1 MSKKPDGIRPKTSK
15 NPEEKKA
22 LASQKSGGRQA
33 RDKIKDQVPALFRAK
48 DAAMLTK
55 DEMLDLVARGELVAG
70 HQFRITDK
78 EGTHADFEV
87 GARNEDHVFVFLG
100 GNAPE
105 FATYSG
111 FRDIF
116 VFPAFTAM
124 PNFVSKMNGA
134 AADLQEAIVKYLQE
148 SMTEDEINLVTGRRA
163 REKASEEIGK
173 MFAGQEGAYTVG
185 NKVSFRLLPD
195 GRILCTFVDREL
207 EDAGDE
213 WAHLK
218 GIFYPLWKLVKHQD
232 ELRGW
237 NEPWD
242 QFSNLDVKATAL
254 GHKLVSIADSL
265 GVKLVLAEKKKVE
278 KPVPESNPD
287 LGQMFACVDD
297 RYSVEDGAV
306 GLRAFNSSG
315 DIAVLFVKNG
325 YKGPWANLL
334 KVNVSTHDLAKN
346 PEKYKGF
353 EGEVTKDSDGKQ
365 KSLALGKLLIELAE
379 AGNHV
384 IVPPVV
390 PEKPKVFVGNN
401 DKAKV
406 WGDAERELG
415 VGFEKALAAEYT
427 DHKSA
432 FARLGG
438 TSPNDGMVITITA
451 EKAGYKL
458 APVMIGEKH
467 PLSGKIEE
475 GCYIFAADGTVPSK
489 EIVAEMSGKWKESMT
504 AFVEY
509 LLDDANGRAIISPL
523 HAGHGALKNKR
534 TEERAAQSARDKK
547 RAAMKPRVVTVDG
560 QHVDDQSV
568 VAPQYGKPDL
578 PRKQATEVQKPAPV
592 AAVPSLTEMALEAAA
607 KSMTSAAY
615 AEFVANLAANQSKSA

>member
-87 GARNEDHVFVFLG
+87 SARNEDHVFVFLG

-116 VFPAFTAM
+116 VFPAFIAM

-148 SMTEDEINLVTGRRA
+148 NLTEDEINLVTGRRA

-185 NKVSFRLLPD
+185 NKVSFRLMPD

-218 GIFYPLWKLVKHQD
+218 WVFYPLWKLAKKEE

-237 NEPWD
+237 NESWD
-242 QFSNLDVKATAL
+242 QFSSLDVKATAL
-254 GHKLVSIADSL
+254 GHKLVSIADSI
-265 GVKLVLAEKKKVE
+265 GVKLVLAEKKTE
-278 KPVPESNPD
+278 KPAPESNPD

-297 RYSVEDGAV
+297 YYSVEDGAV

-315 DIAVLFVKNG
+315 DIAVLFVKKG
-325 YKGPWANLL
+325 HKGPWANLL
-334 KVNVSTHDLAKN
+334 RVNVSTHDLVKN

-353 EGEVTKDSDGKQ
+353 EGGVTKDSDSKQ
-365 KSLALGKLLIELAE
+365 KSLALGKLLLALAE

-427 DHKSA
+427 DHKSVLI
-432 FARLGG
+432 RLGG
-438 TSPNDGMVITITA
+438 TSPNDGMVIAITA

-467 PLSGKIEE
+467 SLSGKIEE

-489 EIVAEMSGKWKESMT
+489 EIVAEMSGKWKDSMA

-534 TEERAAQSARDKK
+534 VEERAAQSARDKK
-547 RAAMKPRVVTVDG
+547 RAAMKPKLATVDG
-560 QHVDDQSV
+560 QTV
-568 VAPQYGKPDL
+568 VAPQYGGDSKKPDL
-578 PRKQATEVQKPAPV
+578 PRKQATEVQKQATQQSNAGNMV
-592 AAVPSLTEMALEAAA
+592 SEGLAIAAQNMSPE
-607 KSMTSAAY
+607 KY
-615 AEFVANLAANQSKSA
+615 AELLLNLSGKQDKSA